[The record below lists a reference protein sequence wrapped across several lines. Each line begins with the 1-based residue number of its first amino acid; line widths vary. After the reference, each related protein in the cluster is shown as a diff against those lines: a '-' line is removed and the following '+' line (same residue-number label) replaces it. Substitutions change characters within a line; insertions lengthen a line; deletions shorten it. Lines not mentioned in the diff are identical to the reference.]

1 MDLIFIEKLQ
11 RNLNILKNK
20 GILAYEVG
28 HDQASDVI
36 QIMKENGFESIYTK
50 CDLQGFERVVIGFYN
65 N

>member
-1 MDLIFIEKLQ
+1 MDLIF
-11 RNLNILKNK
+11 
-20 GILAYEVG
+20 
-28 HDQASDVI
+28 DQASDVI